1 MTLGIAGL
9 VPHWTME
16 SHVVV
21 HLDDRS
27 AWRDIRSDR
36 PATNADILGCLAA
49 LDALLLR
56 GSFYAGPER
65 TFLKNVTLAASHSG
79 TSAAHSSSVNM
90 NAPIQPSGESISRD
104 NLVLQVAAMLEF
116 SCSYPHACLFQL
128 LESQTIAQLRLQLQ
142 QSTEAVSKAEVDL
155 FCCCYRRSQY
165 LCRCFFAPP
174 CPILL
179 L

>member
-1 MTLGIAGL
+1 MGHTSKYSSSPVSLFFWTFVTHDMTDAVNETEYNLEG
-9 VPHWTME
+9 
-16 SHVVV
+16 VVL
-21 HLDDRS
+21 HPR
-27 AWRDIRSDR
+27 IEY
-36 PATNADILGCLAA
+36 A

-65 TFLKNVTLAASHSG
+65 TFFKNVTLAASHSG

-128 LESQTIAQLRLQLQ
+128 LESQTISQFRLQLQ
-142 QSTEAVSKAEVDL
+142 QATEAVSKAEVDL